1 MTKKLPLLLTVALA
15 ACGDQAV
22 NLGGNYQV
30 AAFVPPIANPNI
42 DLLFVVDSSGSM
54 IDNQMALA
62 AHAKAALFDVV
73 NAAIS
78 QPNIHVG
85 VITPDLDP
93 GVMTGDA
100 DCSDGGDGGRLQVG
114 ACSGIDGNFLID
126 VDDGA
131 GGRTTNYGGT
141 LDEAFGCIAQVGGN
155 GCGFEQPLAATV
167 AALSNP
173 TNVGFLRDEAMLVVV
188 ILTDEDDCSAA
199 TPDLFDPTHTELGPI
214 DGYRCFHASV
224 SCTEDI
230 EMPGVKSDCHAED
243 SDLVTS
249 LASTRE
255 SLVLAKGGD
264 PTKVMVAVI
273 AGTDEPTEVIRTSPT
288 DVPPDRLQV
297 LPSCVD
303 NTDPGNPGTAYPA
316 WRLDGFLDLFPGL
329 SWRESICDPIDPAL
343 TRTANVVGDVAAQRP
358 CLRGE
363 FKDVDPDTAGT
374 QPSCRAFYVTGA
386 YTPAEQ
392 RTELHECRGH
402 EGNCFQIIPDTAAC
416 SHWPGG
422 FSIGLVATQ
431 PAANQDL
438 IVECLQPDAD

>member
-1 MTKKLPLLLTVALA
+1 MTKKLALLLTVALA

-30 AAFVPPIANPNI
+30 SAFVPPIANPNI
-42 DLLFVVDSSGSM
+42 DLLFVVDNSGSI

-62 AHAKAALFDVV
+62 AHAKAALFDVID
-73 NAAIS
+73 AAIS
-78 QPNIHVG
+78 QPNLHVG
-85 VITPDLDP
+85 VITPDMDTAA
-93 GVMTGDA
+93 TGDVYC
-100 DCSDGGDGGRLQVG
+100 DDGGDRGRLQIG
-114 ACSGIDGNFLID
+114 ACAGIDGNYLID

-131 GGRTTNYGGT
+131 GGRITNYTGT
-141 LDEAFGCIAQVGGN
+141 IDEAFGCIAQVGDH

-167 AALSNP
+167 ASLTEPSNA
-173 TNVGFLRDEAMLVVV
+173 GFLRDEAMLVVV

-199 TPDLFDPTHTELGPI
+199 PGLFDPSDLTHGPM
-214 DGYRCFHASV
+214 DSYRCFHAGV
-224 SCTEDI
+224 QCAEDLDTD
-230 EMPGVKSDCHAED
+230 GVKTECGPSDDPIMD
-243 SDLVTS
+243 SLTS
-249 LASTRE
+249 MRD

-264 PTKVMVAVI
+264 PTKVMVAAI
-273 AGTDEPTEVIRTSPT
+273 AGTDEPTEVVHRIPGGGSEP
-288 DVPPDRLQV
+288 RLD
-297 LPSCVD
+297 LAPSCID
-303 NTDPGNPGTAYPA
+303 NTDPSSPGSADPA
-316 WRLDGFLDLFPGL
+316 HRLTGFLDLFPGL

-343 TRTANVVGDVAAQRP
+343 ARTANVVGDVAAQRP